1 MLSITNVSFSYK
13 ERLVLN
19 SISVFVKKGD
29 CLSIVGGS
37 GSGKSTLLK
46 LIFGKMDAS
55 SGSITWG
62 GQSILG
68 PKNKLVVGHDFMKYV
83 AQEFDLMPYISVAEN
98 IGAFLSNFF
107 PEKKKTRIEE
117 LLKVVELE
125 DFSTTKVQ
133 FLSGGQ
139 KQRVALA
146 RAIARKPE
154 IILLDEPFSHID
166 NFKKQSLRK
175 KFFGF
180 LKSNNIACV
189 MATHDKED
197 VLPYADNILVLENH
211 RVLIEG
217 SPAQLYNN
225 PKYPLVAAFFGDY
238 SIINNAFCYA
248 HQVFMV
254 EKSSL
259 KAVTKQAFYRGDFF
273 LIEAEYMGSLI
284 YFNQES
290 RIPENT
296 NVYLKVKSL
305 S

>member
-46 LIFGKMDAS
+46 LIFGKMDVS

-248 HQVFMV
+248 HQVFLV

-273 LIEAEYMGSLI
+273 
-284 YFNQES
+284 
-290 RIPENT
+290 
-296 NVYLKVKSL
+296 
-305 S
+305 

>member
-46 LIFGKMDAS
+46 LILGKMDVS

-125 DFSTTKVQ
+125 DFSATKVQ

-154 IILLDEPFSHID
+154 IILLDEPFTYID

-248 HQVFMV
+248 HQVFLV

-284 YFNQES
+284 YFNHES

>member
-46 LIFGKMDAS
+46 LIFGKMDVS

-217 SPAQLYNN
+217 GPAQLYNN

-248 HQVFMV
+248 HH
-254 EKSSL
+254 
-259 KAVTKQAFYRGDFF
+259 GC
-273 LIEAEYMGSLI
+273 
-284 YFNQES
+284 N
-290 RIPENT
+290 P
-296 NVYLKVKSL
+296 
-305 S
+305 